1 LRVGETRAK
10 LNRDLAEAKEIITD
24 ETASYAEK
32 KAINDVRT
40 AEGKQTEQELANA
53 KRKLKAIQD
62 LNALQIQAMKI

>member
-1 LRVGETRAK
+1 MKQHPMQR
-10 LNRDLAEAKEIITD
+10 KE
-24 ETASYAEK
+24 
-32 KAINDVRT
+32 AINDVRT